1 MSSIYELKKPKSL
14 LPIKELIEKSGIPL
28 SEIAIFFDFD
38 QTLTQKD
45 GFKATLR
52 GGNESAEFLA
62 YLNSSD
68 IKWYVNTAAG
78 SGPSSTGAIATSM
91 KNYKIPFSNHPIN
104 GNICLSE
111 KERVGFLGVTDKTGG
126 INIGYC
132 NNIVSAGYNKAE
144 AIDFVLGTIEPNG
157 PIKLIIFVDDNA
169 KNVENVYKHFNGKK
183 TIIGII
189 YEPYKIA
196 EPDHEHGMKELG
208 ENPGIQQ
215 LGGRRHTR
223 HKQSHR
229 SKRFHLR
236 KSTRRRKP
244 KQSSRHSK

>member
-14 LPIKELIEKSGIPL
+14 LPIKDLIEKSGIPL

-45 GFKATLR
+45 GIKATLR
-52 GGNESAEFLA
+52 GGNESAEFLE

-78 SGPSSTGAIATSM
+78 SGPSSTGTIATSM
-91 KNYKIPFSNHPIN
+91 DQLKIPFSKSPIKEHVCKSKMQ
-104 GNICLSE
+104 GVGYRGVAE
-111 KERVGFLGVTDKTGG
+111 KYGEID
-126 INIGYC
+126 IGYC

-144 AIDFVLGTIEPNG
+144 AIDFVLGTIEPV
-157 PIKLIIFVDDNA
+157 KLIIFVDDNA
-169 KNVENVYKHFNGKK
+169 QNVENVYKHFNGK
-183 TIIGII
+183 TSIIGIV
-189 YEPYKIA
+189 YEPYRIA
-196 EPDHEHGMKELG
+196 EHDHEDGMKKLG

-229 SKRFHLR
+229 SKRFHLC

-244 KQSSRHSK
+244 KQLTRHPR